1 MTGHVLSDEERAGL
15 CRQSFAVFSAL
26 AFAAVNPGVKF
37 QPAPYLN
44 LLAGKLQQMV
54 DGEVR
59 NLIVTLPPRGL
70 KSFTVSVAL
79 PAFILGRDPS
89 QQVMAVSYGQSLAET
104 HGRDRLKLMRH
115 PLYISAF
122 GSVLQRGG
130 SARKLTTHSRGGA
143 FATSIDASATGL
155 GADWLIFDDPQK
167 AQGAMSELI
176 RTSTNAQFEQTFLSR
191 RNNPATARIIVVMQ
205 RLHEDDFVGHV
216 LGLGG
221 LEWDVLNLPAIAEED
236 EEHPYPTP
244 AGRRVFRRQSG
255 EALHP
260 ARASVEML
268 RQTEEAIGASR
279 FATQY
284 QQRPAPAGG
293 GLVQAKW
300 FQRYARE
307 DLPVRFDEVIQSW
320 DTANTVSEWADW
332 TVCTTWGRLGQS
344 VYLLHVHRER
354 LLFPDL
360 VRAALRMAERFN
372 PTVVL
377 VEDHASGTQLLQ
389 VLRDQGFGRGRPIKP
404 VGDKQIRMTNQTALI
419 ESGRVWLPADADW
432 VQSYLH
438 ELVLFPNARH
448 DDQVDSTSQALD
460 YLTSWFDGKG
470 LLEFMRQEAA
480 QASGDAGGVQGTE
493 QTGATP
499 KEPPD
504 RVNAWK
510 RVRFTGQFIEMD
522 GTVRR
527 PGPDGTA
534 WILWCALPN
543 GFEELDWYHPA
554 NPDKQPM
561 ASLPAPPH
569 LAPTPPRWFDTSLPR
584 PSWLNGGF

>member
-1 MTGHVLSDEERAGL
+1 MAVRPSLTNAQRAAL
-15 CRQSFAVFSAL
+15 CRQSFALFNAEAFSAL
-26 AFAAVNPGVKF
+26 NPGIPL
-37 QPAPYLN
+37 QMAPYLE
-44 LLAGKLQQMV
+44 LLAGKLQEMI
-54 DGEVR
+54 DGDVR
-59 NLIVTLPPRGL
+59 CLVITLPPRGL
-70 KSFTVSVAL
+70 KSFTVSIGL
-79 PAFILGRDPS
+79 PSFILGQDPS
-89 QQVMAVSYGQSLAET
+89 QQIMVVSYGQELAQT
-104 HGRDRLKLMRH
+104 HGRARQKLMQH
-115 PLYISAF
+115 PLYRNTF
-122 GSVLQRGG
+122 GKVLAGRG
-130 SARKLTTHSRGGA
+130 SARKLATHSGGYVY
-143 FATSIDASATGL
+143 ATSIDAPATGL

-176 RTSTNAQFEQTFLSR
+176 RTSTNAQFAQTFLSR
-191 RNNPATARIIVVMQ
+191 RNNPATARIIIVMQ

-221 LEWDVLNLPAIAEED
+221 MQWDVLNLPAIAEEA

-244 AGRRVFRRQSG
+244 FGRKVFRRKAG

-260 ARASVEML
+260 QRASVEAL
-268 RQTEEAIGASR
+268 RETEKSLGPAL

-300 FQRYARE
+300 FQRYAKD
-307 DLPVRFDEVIQSW
+307 DLPQRFDEVIQSW

-344 VYLLHVHRER
+344 IYLLHVHRER

-360 VRAALRMAERFN
+360 VRAALRMAERFE

-389 VLRDQGFGRGRPIKP
+389 VLRDQGFGKGRPIKP

-470 LLEFMRQEAA
+470 VFEFTRREAA
-480 QASGDAGGVQGTE
+480 KADLPPARLDQVWWKMRSQYEGTTFETTTGDYRNGPLGWVWMPEFEARIACSMGWE
-493 QTGATP
+493 KLEEYRPEP
-499 KEPPD
+499 K
-504 RVNAWK
+504 A
-510 RVRFTGQFIEMD
+510 
-522 GTVRR
+522 
-527 PGPDGTA
+527 A
-534 WILWCALPN
+534 
-543 GFEELDWYHPA
+543 
-554 NPDKQPM
+554 
-561 ASLPAPPH
+561 
-569 LAPTPPRWFDTSLPR
+569 
-584 PSWLNGGF
+584 

>member
-1 MTGHVLSDEERAGL
+1 MTTHLPVLLDDERASL
-15 CRQSFAVFSAL
+15 CRQSFAVFSAM
-26 AFAAVNPGVKF
+26 AFVAVNPGVTF

-44 LLAGKLQQMV
+44 LLAGKLQQMI
-54 DGEVR
+54 DGSSR
-59 NLIVTLPPRGL
+59 NLIITLPPRGL
-70 KSFTVSVAL
+70 KSFTASVAL
-79 PAFILGRDPS
+79 PAYILGRDPS
-89 QQVMAVSYGQSLAET
+89 QQVMAVSYGQSLAEA

-115 PLYISAF
+115 PLYSSVF
-122 GSVLQRGG
+122 GQVLQQGG

-143 FATSIDASATGL
+143 FATSIDASATGI

-167 AQGAMSELI
+167 AQGAMSEQV

-191 RNNPATARIIVVMQ
+191 RNNPATARIIIVMQ
-205 RLHEDDFVGHV
+205 RLHEDDFVGHA

-244 AGRRVFRRQSG
+244 AGERVFRRKMG
-255 EALHP
+255 EALHSE
-260 ARASVEML
+260 RASVEML
-268 RQTEEAIGASR
+268 RQTEQVIGAAR

-293 GLVQAKW
+293 GLVQEKW
-300 FQRYARE
+300 FRRYAKA
-307 DLPVRFDEVIQSW
+307 DLPPHFDEVIQSW

-344 VYLLHVHRER
+344 IYLLHVHRER

-360 VRAALRMAERFN
+360 VRAALRMAARFN

-389 VLRDQGFGRGRPIKP
+389 VLREQGFGRGRAVKP

-460 YLTSWFDGKG
+460 YLTSWFDSKG
-470 LLEFMRQEAA
+470 LLEFIRQQPNGAGSPSRIDREELVGLTT
-480 QASGDAGGVQGTE
+480 SGTTSHVITITGRSVGRDPQGVFWL
-493 QTGATP
+493 
-499 KEPPD
+499 PPED
-504 RVNAWK
+504 
-510 RVRFTGQFIEMD
+510 
-522 GTVRR
+522 
-527 PGPDGTA
+527 
-534 WILWCALPN
+534 ALPFRN
-543 GFEELDWYHPA
+543 RSDW
-554 NPDKQPM
+554 QVVCE
-561 ASLPAPPH
+561 ASSKGSEIDTDPYALMPRFAAP
-569 LAPTPPRWFDTSLPR
+569 
-584 PSWLNGGF
+584 